1 MECMIN
7 VEGEEDESEKGSSE
21 DKERR
26 IVRLLTGSGML
37 RRRAARRMLPA
48 RLLCPRLEVE
58 V

>member
-1 MECMIN
+1 MIN